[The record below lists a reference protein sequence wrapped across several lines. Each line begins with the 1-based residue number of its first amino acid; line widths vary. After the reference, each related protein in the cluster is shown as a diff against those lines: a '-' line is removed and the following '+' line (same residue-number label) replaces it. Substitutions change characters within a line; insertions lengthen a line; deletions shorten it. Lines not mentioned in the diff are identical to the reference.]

1 METRVATASDLPT
14 LERLINAAYVVE
26 LFFKVG
32 DRINAEGLRALQA
45 KGTFLLL
52 EADDD
57 PIGSVYVELRGDRG
71 YIGLL
76 AVDPAR
82 QGGGFGRALMNAAE
96 AYCRSHGALHADL
109 SVVNLREELPPFYR
123 HLGYSI
129 CGTEPFADAEQAT
142 QPCHFILMTKPL
154 VPEAPEAS

>member
-1 METRVATASDLPT
+1 MSTRIASPSDVPT

-32 DRINAEGLRALQA
+32 DRINAEGIRALQG

-52 EADDD
+52 ETDGH
-57 PIGSVYVELRGDRG
+57 PIGSVYVELRGARG

-82 QGGGFGRALMNAAE
+82 QGGGIGRALMNAAE
-96 AYCRSHGALHADL
+96 AYCRSHDARHADL

-123 HLGYSI
+123 HLGYSE
-129 CGTEPFADAEQAT
+129 CGTEPFPDLEQAT
-142 QPCHFILMTKPL
+142 RPCHFILMTKPL
-154 VPEAPEAS
+154 FPDAPEA

>member
-1 METRVATASDLPT
+1 MSTRIASPSDVPI

-32 DRINAEGLRALQA
+32 DRIDTDGIHSLQA

-52 EADDD
+52 EAEGD
-57 PIGSVYVELRGDRG
+57 PIGSVYVELRGARG

-82 QGGGFGRALMNAAE
+82 QGRGFGRALMNAAE
-96 AYCRSHGALHADL
+96 AYCRRHGALHADL

-123 HLGYSI
+123 HLGYSD
-129 CGTEPFADAEQAT
+129 CGTEPFPDPGQAT
-142 QPCHFILMTKPL
+142 RPCHFILMTKPL
-154 VPEAPEAS
+154 VPEAPEA

>member
-1 METRVATASDLPT
+1 MPTRIASPSDVAT

-32 DRINAEGLRALQA
+32 DRIDAEGIRALQA

-52 EADDD
+52 EADDV
-57 PIGSVYVELRGDRG
+57 PIGSVYVELRGARG

-96 AYCRSHGALHADL
+96 AYGRSHGARHADL

-123 HLGYSI
+123 HLGYSE
-129 CGTEPFADAEQAT
+129 CGTEPFPDQDQAT
-142 QPCHFILMTKPL
+142 RPCHFILMTKALIPG
-154 VPEAPEAS
+154 APEA